1 MFRSTFL
8 AGVKS
13 MPEYKRWANSASFLE
28 LQILLKIPPQM
39 TAVGKKIIPFSK
51 SYLKLF
57 SIGIGVMLYETAM
70 QKVYYAVKI
79 THQDLSY
86 LIQIKILIKSW
97 FSMVFLKYDF

>member
-97 FSMVFLKYDF
+97 FSMVFMKYDF

>member
-57 SIGIGVMLYETAM
+57 SIGIRVMYETAM
-70 QKVYYAVKI
+70 QKAYYAVKI

>member
-1 MFRSTFL
+1 
-8 AGVKS
+8 

-57 SIGIGVMLYETAM
+57 SIGIGVMYKGANPY
-70 QKVYYAVKI
+70 QKVVGQNGVGKGISALLPRMYFSKVI
-79 THQDLSY
+79 FT
-86 LIQIKILIKSW
+86 LI
-97 FSMVFLKYDF
+97 FGAG